1 VPAPSAFWR
10 EQVGRERHPEAVNPG
25 HALDV
30 IVVGRPVV
38 ADGRPGQERS
48 DEDLTRAA
56 QQGDMAAFAALF
68 QRHRQMIANLTYRMT
83 GNRDDA
89 DDLEQE
95 TFYRAYRS
103 ASTYKQIA
111 KFSTWLY
118 TIALNLCRNELRRRK
133 HKFYSLEEMAEREEE
148 PGVRIDIEDESA
160 KPERDVE
167 QKELSELIKMAIDSL
182 PEKFRQPLVLRDV
195 QGLSY
200 EETGEILNLP
210 EGTVKSRINRA
221 RQRVKKI
228 LQPYVDEAFNE
239 EN

>member
-1 VPAPSAFWR
+1 MT
-10 EQVGRERHPEAVNPG
+10 
-25 HALDV
+25 
-30 IVVGRPVV
+30 
-38 ADGRPGQERS
+38 RS
-48 DEDLTRAA
+48 GDEDSPPNRDLTDEALMLRTG
-56 QQGDMAAFAALF
+56 QGDRGAFDEIVRRYSSRMVNVVY
-68 QRHRQMIANLTYRMT
+68 QMT
-83 GNRDDA
+83 GDSELAQDIA
-89 DDLEQE
+89 QE

-133 HKFYSLEEMAEREEE
+133 HRFYSLEEMAEREEE
-148 PGVRIDIEDESA
+148 PGVRIDIEDKSA
-160 KPERDVE
+160 KPDMDVE
-167 QKELSELIKMAIDSL
+167 QKELGELIRTAIDRL

-221 RQRVKKI
+221 RQRVKEI
-228 LQPYVDEAFNE
+228 LRPYLDETCTE

>member
-1 VPAPSAFWR
+1 MARSGDDDSPPNR
-10 EQVGRERHPEAVNPG
+10 D
-25 HALDV
+25 L
-30 IVVGRPVV
+30 
-38 ADGRPGQERS
+38 S
-48 DEDLTRAA
+48 DEVLMLRTG
-56 QQGDMAAFAALF
+56 QGDRGAFDEIVRRYSSRMVNVVY
-68 QRHRQMIANLTYRMT
+68 QMT
-83 GNRDDA
+83 GDSELAQDIA
-89 DDLEQE
+89 QE

-160 KPERDVE
+160 KPDRDVE
-167 QKELSELIKMAIDSL
+167 QKELSELIKMAIDRL

-221 RQRVKKI
+221 RQRVKEI
-228 LQPYVDEAFNE
+228 LRPYLDEAFNE